1 MSRKQTYLT
10 ILAISICVILAG
22 IFMHIQEINTIM
34 QATLAAMKDP
44 KISITAAVCAFIFMG
59 SGKYWF
65 YIIGTALITAL
76 VIQYYFLRG
85 GLDPVIIAYRTFA
98 FVVVVYLL
106 NLVKLLFNK

>member
-22 IFMHIQEINTIM
+22 IFMHIQEIDTIM

-85 GLDPVIIAYRTFA
+85 GLEII
-98 FVVVVYLL
+98 L
-106 NLVKLLFNK
+106 